1 MKKSTTI
8 LSAAAL
14 LFSASI
20 FAADSAETSV
30 SSKASSAFQK
40 DFSSAKNVSWQKKN
54 DVYFVSFDVNNNSRE
69 AAYNEQGELVG
80 ASRLITSAELP
91 LAVSLAVAKKYEGYT
106 VAKIATEITYENE
119 TNYYINVGNE
129 SQILRL
135 KCSINGDITVDSKTK
150 K

>member
-30 SSKASSAFQK
+30 SSKANSAFRK
-40 DFSSAKNVSWQKKN
+40 DFSSAQNVSWQKKN

-91 LAVSLAVAKKYEGYT
+91 LAVSLAVAKKYEGYI

-129 SQILRL
+129 SQLLRL
-135 KCSINGDITVDSKTK
+135 KCSVNGDITVDSKTK

>member
-1 MKKSTTI
+1 MKKSKTI

-40 DFSSAKNVSWQKKN
+40 DFSSAQNVSWQKKN

-91 LAVSLAVAKKYEGYT
+91 LTVSLAVAKKYEGYT

-129 SQILRL
+129 SQLLRL
-135 KCSINGDITVDSKTK
+135 KCSVNGDITVDSKTK